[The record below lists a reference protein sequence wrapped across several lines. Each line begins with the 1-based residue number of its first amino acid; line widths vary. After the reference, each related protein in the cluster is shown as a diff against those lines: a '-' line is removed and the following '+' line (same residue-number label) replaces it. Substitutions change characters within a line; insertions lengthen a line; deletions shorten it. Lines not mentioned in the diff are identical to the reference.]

1 MKDTDNYF
9 LRKEEPVKSC
19 LLFLREYI
27 LGYDEGITEVWRYR
41 MPFYCYKGRRFC
53 YLWVDKKKQIPYI
66 GIVDGMLI
74 DHPDLIQEH
83 RARMKIMLIDPL
95 KDIPVK
101 IVRSVLDASL
111 RLHRKA
117 GK

>member
-1 MKDTDNYF
+1 MKETDNYF
-9 LRKEEPVKSC
+9 SRKEEPVRSC

-27 LGYDEGITEVWRYR
+27 LGYDKGITEAWRYR
-41 MPFYCYKGRRFC
+41 MPFYCYKGKRFC

-74 DHPDLIQEH
+74 DHPDVIQEN
-83 RARMKIMLIDPL
+83 RSRMKIMLIDPQ

-101 IVRSVLDASL
+101 AIKSVLDASL
-111 RLHRKA
+111 RLHRKMIN
-117 GK
+117 